1 MGSILTLMDGHDH
14 MGLGRSREAEA
25 RSPFVSGGEFERR
38 QAWLRGVR
46 RVDDGGRGALAH

>member
-14 MGLGRSREAEA
+14 MGLGHSREAEA